1 MALAIANYI
10 GFLTGLSGLVLKL
23 IGVAF
28 VLFYM
33 WTHIRSVEGGSK
45 TQTALTILKI
55 IPFVLMVAIGLFYL
69 RGDLLSTPAI
79 AGAPVGI
86 LALLSAIS
94 ATTWSYDGMQSAAWI
109 AGEVKNPRKNMP
121 RALIITVLFVT
132 LLYTG
137 LSTVITGLLPIDQ
150 LVASEAPVAEAMAQ
164 IPFIGPVAGI
174 VTAILAIIVIN
185 GSLTSLILFQPRQQW
200 SMAQD
205 GLWFRSFGR
214 VHPKWETPVL
224 SIVVQCAVGILFMF
238 AGSITDLLGY
248 FTFALLLRN
257 TFTMAAI
264 FWLRKKENYNPSFKM
279 PVWQLMTILAI
290 AFSFI
295 LLVSTFMWAPGPS
308 LIASAIGVITGWPAY
323 KYFQKTQKPFETP
336 SYDPVE

>member
-1 MALAIANYI
+1 M
-10 GFLTGLSGLVLKL
+10 
-23 IGVAF
+23 
-28 VLFYM
+28 
-33 WTHIRSVEGGSK
+33 
-45 TQTALTILKI
+45 
-55 IPFVLMVAIGLFYL
+55 
-69 RGDLLSTPAI
+69 
-79 AGAPVGI
+79 
-86 LALLSAIS
+86 
-94 ATTWSYDGMQSAAWI
+94 
-109 AGEVKNPRKNMP
+109 KNPRKNMP